1 MKLLEELMN
10 AYGVS
15 GREENVRKIIV
26 KHIRPFVDELYIDKI
41 GNLIARK
48 KGKGHKVMLAAH
60 MDEIGMIVKNIDAAG
75 KIWIATIGG
84 LEPIV
89 VIGQRVFIAA
99 KKKRIYGVI
108 STREITHDIKVK
120 EVPKQED
127 LFIETGMKKEE
138 LARDGV
144 EVGSYVSLLQPI
156 MWLGKHRISG
166 KALDDRIGCY
176 ILIQLAKKLKKS
188 KNEVYFVFTV
198 QEEIGLYGARTS
210 AYEIEPDWAVVVDVT
225 NTDNGLKG
233 SEKHIGKGPTVTV
246 KDADFI
252 ANKHLNEK
260 LEEIA
265 KKKKI
270 PIQWDIAEVGTTEA
284 ISILISK
291 TGVAATVVGVAVKNL
306 HSPVVI
312 AYKKDIEQAIELI
325 EGLLQNPPAL
335 EKL

>member
-15 GREENVRKIIV
+15 GREENVRKIIA
-26 KHIRPFVDELYIDKI
+26 KHIKPFVDELYIDKI
-41 GNLIARK
+41 GNLIAKK

-60 MDEIGMIVKNIDAAG
+60 MDEIGMIVKNIDVKG

-99 KKKRIYGVI
+99 KKKKIYGVI
-108 STREITHDIKVK
+108 STKEIMHDIKVK
-120 EVPKQED
+120 QLPAAED

-138 LARDGV
+138 LQKCGV
-144 EVGSYVSLLQPI
+144 EVGSYVSLIQPI
-156 MWLGKHRISG
+156 QWLGKHRISG

-176 ILIQLAKKLKKS
+176 ILIQLAKRMKKS
-188 KNEVYFVFTV
+188 QHEVYFVFTV

-210 AYEIEPDWAVVVDVT
+210 AYEIEPDWAIVVDVT
-225 NTDNGLKG
+225 NTDDGLKG
-233 SEKHIGKGPTVTV
+233 SEKHIRKGPTITV

-291 TGVAATVVGVAVKNL
+291 AGVAATVVGVAVKNL
-306 HSPVVI
+306 HSPVGI
-312 AYKKDIEQAIELI
+312 AYKKDIEQATELV
-325 EGLLQNPPAL
+325 EGLLKNPPSL